1 MRIKSL
7 VAFSALFLSAITM
20 SYSGCNGDQK
30 QSAEVVVLSYGG
42 EFADHQR
49 AAYYEPFAKETSI
62 RVNEASYDGEYG
74 KLKAAVESGNVP
86 WDVADIESS
95 ALLRGVKDNL
105 FTKIDPTKVNTTD
118 LFPQAVHPYAI
129 ATDFY
134 SVSLGYNT
142 NKFPSA
148 GRHPSNWKDF
158 WDVTTFP
165 GPRALKKDPRFTLE
179 IALMADGVP
188 LDKVYEG
195 GKLDL
200 DRAFKSLDRI
210 KPHVKVWW
218 TSGQQPIQLVADGE
232 VVMAAAYGARMFVAV
247 NAEKKPIGVS
257 WDQGIVDV
265 EYWAVL
271 RGARHVDEAFRF
283 IDFASRAD
291 RQAAFSNTFPLGP
304 VNRRAFENIS
314 SERAQQLNTSPEN
327 FRKQLLLSAQYWADN
342 EQAVV
347 ERFNQWLGK

>member
-1 MRIKSL
+1 MRIKSWVIL
-7 VAFSALFLSAITM
+7 AILFLSAITM
-20 SYSGCNGDQK
+20 SFSRCNGGPK
-30 QSAEVVVLSYGG
+30 PSPEIVVLSYGG

-49 AAYYEPFAKETSI
+49 MAYFEPFAKEAGI

-105 FTKIDPTKVNTTD
+105 FTRIEPAKVNTTD
-118 LFPQAVHPYAI
+118 LFPEAVHPYAI

-142 NKFPSA
+142 NKFPAS
-148 GRHPSNWKDF
+148 GHHPSNWKDF
-158 WDVTTFP
+158 WDVKTFP
-165 GPRALKKDPRFTLE
+165 GPRCMKKDPRFTLE

-188 LDKVYEG
+188 IDKIYEG

-200 DRAFKSLDRI
+200 DRAFRSLDRI
-210 KPHVKVWW
+210 KPYVKVWW
-218 TSGQQPIQLVADGE
+218 TSGQQPIQLLGDGE
-232 VVMAAAYGARMFVAV
+232 IVMAAAYGARMFVAV
-247 NAEKKPIGVS
+247 NTDKKPIGVS

-265 EYWAVL
+265 EYWAIL

-283 IDFASRAD
+283 IDFASRPD
-291 RQAAFSNTFPLGP
+291 RQAEFAKTFPLGP
-304 VNRRAFENIS
+304 VNRRAFESIP

-342 EQAVV
+342 EQAVL